1 MKPTGYLENAL
12 TQMSND
18 YLGNSI
24 ASICSS
30 GQRPLLMT
38 GAFVQWL
45 RQHFIDANNIED
57 PDLALENTS
66 FNWSHDLASTNI
78 IIESYTRFNPLQI
91 EHRPALIVKRNK
103 LQHVRLGIDNR
114 YMGTSG
120 TSNSREYS
128 NAWAGSHTIFVL
140 SGEGAECEKLT
151 AEVYRE
157 LNQFAPV
164 MRQALNLAKI
174 ELSEIGDMHVLEE
187 ATDNFVVPITVAY
200 SFFES
205 WTVTPVAPP
214 MRAVMIK

>member
-1 MKPTGYLENAL
+1 
-12 TQMSND
+12 MSSD
-18 YLGNSI
+18 YLGNSVP
-24 ASICSS
+24 SICSS

-57 PDLALENTS
+57 PDLKLENTS
-66 FNWSHDLASTNI
+66 FNWSSDLAATNI
-78 IIESYTRFNPLQI
+78 IIESYTKFNPLQI

-114 YMGTSG
+114 YMGGIGNTGSKD
-120 TSNSREYS
+120 YS

-157 LNQFAPV
+157 LNQFAPA
-164 MRQALNLAKI
+164 MRAALDLAKI
-174 ELSEIGDMHVLEE
+174 EISEIGDMHVLEE

-205 WTVTPVAPP
+205 WKLTNVAPP
-214 MRAVMIK
+214 MRAVKIN